1 MYLTEIDPDETKTQ
15 IKNLN
20 SKHASDLFDISASDI
35 FDIFDISA
43 NFLKFAAKKVIHPLT
58 FLFNE
63 SIRNGSVPEKL
74 KVAVVYP
81 VHKKIQK

>member
-1 MYLTEIDPDETKTQ
+1 MYLTEIHPDETKTQ
-15 IKNLN
+15 IKNL
-20 SKHASDLFDISASDI
+20 SDI
-35 FDIFDISA
+35 FDTFDISA
-43 NFLKFAAKKVIHPLT
+43 NFLKLAAKKVIQPLT

>member
-20 SKHASDLFDISASDI
+20 SKHASD
-35 FDIFDISA
+35 IFDISA
-43 NFLKFAAKKVIHPLT
+43 NFLKFAAKKVIQPLT

>member
-20 SKHASDLFDISASDI
+20 SKHASDI

-43 NFLKFAAKKVIHPLT
+43 NFLKFAAKKVIQPLT

>member
-20 SKHASDLFDISASDI
+20 SKHASD
-35 FDIFDISA
+35 IFDISA
-43 NFLKFAAKKVIHPLT
+43 NFLKFATKKVIQPLT

>member
-20 SKHASDLFDISASDI
+20 SKHANSKHYQH
-35 FDIFDISA
+35 DIFDISA
-43 NFLKFAAKKVIHPLT
+43 NFLKFAPKKVIHPLT

>member
-1 MYLTEIDPDETKTQ
+1 MYLTEIELDETKTQ

-20 SKHASDLFDISASDI
+20 SKHANSKHKFSEI
-35 FDIFDISA
+35 DISA
-43 NFLKFAAKKVIHPLT
+43 NFLKFAAKKVIQPLT

>member
-20 SKHASDLFDISASDI
+20 SKHASD
-35 FDIFDISA
+35 IFDISA
-43 NFLKFAAKKVIHPLT
+43 KKVIQPLT

>member
-20 SKHASDLFDISASDI
+20 SKHASDIFDISAS
-35 FDIFDISA
+35 DIFDISA

>member
-20 SKHASDLFDISASDI
+20 SKHASDTFDTFDISE
-35 FDIFDISA
+35 
-43 NFLKFAAKKVIHPLT
+43 NFLKFAAKKVIQPLT

>member
-15 IKNLN
+15 MKNLN
-20 SKHASDLFDISASDI
+20 SKHAIYYQH
-35 FDIFDISA
+35 DIFDISA
-43 NFLKFAAKKVIHPLT
+43 NFLKFAPKKVIQPLT

>member
-20 SKHASDLFDISASDI
+20 SKHASD
-35 FDIFDISA
+35 IFDISA
-43 NFLKFAAKKVIHPLT
+43 NFLKFAPKKVIQPLT

>member
-20 SKHASDLFDISASDI
+20 SKHASD
-35 FDIFDISA
+35 IFDIS
-43 NFLKFAAKKVIHPLT
+43 AKKVIHPLT

>member
-1 MYLTEIDPDETKTQ
+1 MYLTEIHPDETKTQ

-20 SKHASDLFDISASDI
+20 SEHASDTFDTFDT
-35 FDIFDISA
+35 FDIFDISE

>member
-1 MYLTEIDPDETKTQ
+1 MYLTEIHPDETKTQ

-20 SKHASDLFDISASDI
+20 SKHASDT

-43 NFLKFAAKKVIHPLT
+43 NFLKLAAKKVIQPLT

>member
-1 MYLTEIDPDETKTQ
+1 MYLTEIELDETKTQ

-20 SKHASDLFDISASDI
+20 SKHASVTRTFDT
-35 FDIFDISA
+35 FDISA
-43 NFLKFAAKKVIHPLT
+43 NFLKFAAKKVIQPLT

>member
-20 SKHASDLFDISASDI
+20 SKHASDTFDT
-35 FDIFDISA
+35 FDISA
-43 NFLKFAAKKVIHPLT
+43 NFLKFAAKKVIQPLT

>member
-1 MYLTEIDPDETKTQ
+1 MYLTEIEPDETKTQ

-20 SKHASDLFDISASDI
+20 SKHASDT
-35 FDIFDISA
+35 FDISA

>member
-20 SKHASDLFDISASDI
+20 SKHASDIFDISAS
-35 FDIFDISA
+35 DIFDISA
-43 NFLKFAAKKVIHPLT
+43 NFLKFAAKKVIQPLT

-63 SIRNGSVPEKL
+63 SIRNGSVQEKL

>member
-1 MYLTEIDPDETKTQ
+1 MYLTEIHPDETKTQ

-20 SKHASDLFDISASDI
+20 SEHASDT
-35 FDIFDISA
+35 FDIFDISE

>member
-1 MYLTEIDPDETKTQ
+1 MYLTEIHPDETKTQ

-20 SKHASDLFDISASDI
+20 SEHASDI
-35 FDIFDISA
+35 FDIFDISE

>member
-20 SKHASDLFDISASDI
+20 SEHVISRDT
-35 FDIFDISA
+35 FDIFDISE